1 MYYSY
6 LSFFYFSGGIYPCIA
21 FKKYSGT
28 SELRFSALCRGRL
41 SYRASKEV
49 KGRVKAAKSSDGCQI
64 RSFVKTPWTPATLSY
79 FVVLLSEIGT
89 VLSHIKEGS
98 EVYKSEQFNPCQ
110 CLQ

>member
-6 LSFFYFSGGIYPCIA
+6 LSFFFHFSGGIYTYIA

-28 SELRFSALCRGRL
+28 SKLPFSALCRGRALLRENDQL

-49 KGRVKAAKSSDGCQI
+49 KGRVNAAKSSDGCQI

-89 VLSHIKEGS
+89 VLSHIKERN
-98 EVYKSEQFNPCQ
+98 EV
-110 CLQ
+110 